1 MVWKKRGV
9 ATVAALMLTLALS
22 GCGSIEDKYA
32 SQVNTFNESLT
43 KVETTYKGKKLT
55 QTEMETALREGVKAT
70 YKLMAFEKKNKQ
82 EVDQLTGQL
91 NREKQAYGISALQ
104 GVLDEIDGNLDGA
117 LGNSV
122 NKKKMN
128 EAKQK
133 QEEFKK
139 WQKEHEALFNANNRS
154 QEVVKKYYYLFP
166 SKIPARKWVEN
177 GVNRVGNAHNW
188 DPDVN
193 IDKLSFQE
201 IFGVKSMKQLLAKN
215 RYR

>member
-1 MVWKKRGV
+1 MDWKKRGAV
-9 ATVAALMLTLALS
+9 AAAALMLTLALS

-43 KVETTYKGKKLT
+43 KVETTYKGKKLS
-55 QTEMETALREGVKAT
+55 QANMETALREGVKAT

-82 EVDQLTGQL
+82 EVDQLMSQL
-91 NREKQAYGISALQ
+91 NREKQAYGMSALQ
-104 GVLDEIDGNLDGA
+104 GVFDEIDGNLDGA

-139 WQKEHEALFNANNRS
+139 WQKEHEALFNANNRA
-154 QEVVKKYYYLFP
+154 QETLKQYYYLFP
-166 SKIPARKWVEN
+166 SQMRAHKLIEN

-201 IFGVKSMKQLLAKN
+201 IFGAKSIKQLLAKN
-215 RYR
+215 RQ